1 MMKNRPFDK
10 AEESTRCYLS
20 EAIDKLPDEF
30 KKIIE
35 RYYEVVD
42 LLKEEMLKF
51 NSEFGNDILKY
62 RKKRYCVNLE
72 SPYFCFVSIFE
83 YDCLSY
89 VISSRPD
96 EPLYF
101 DYSDNFT
108 TCNAEILASF
118 HTFLSLVRSLL
129 KRKTNIGAENE

>member
-1 MMKNRPFDK
+1 MKNRPIDK
-10 AEESTRCYLS
+10 AEDSTRCYLS
-20 EAIDKLPDEF
+20 DAVDKLPDEF

-51 NSEFGNDILKY
+51 NSELGKDILKY
-62 RKKRYCVNLE
+62 RRQRYMVNLE
-72 SPYFCFVSIFE
+72 SPYFCFASIFE

-89 VISSRPD
+89 AISSRPD

-101 DYSDNFT
+101 DYSDNLVT
-108 TCNAEILASF
+108 SNAEILASF

-129 KRKTNIGAENE
+129 KRKMNIGAENE